1 VKVLLVNPG
10 RSTLRVRRLDVFEAG
25 TGVVVDLS
33 EMDREPM
40 EISARVVEDRLR
52 RARTPGVME
61 WEGSHESGGEL
72 DGEYY
77 EEEDGYYRYHLDGR

>member
-1 VKVLLVNPG
+1 LVNPG
-10 RSTLRVRRLDVFEAG
+10 RSTLRVRGLDVFEAG

-52 RARTPGVME
+52 RARTSEMMA
-61 WEGSHESGGEL
+61 WEGSQESGGDQ

-77 EEEDGYYRYHLDGR
+77 EEEDGYYRYHLDSR